1 MGESRLLGANLGEGI
16 PMSVMMIRAKVNAD
30 AVAEV
35 EAAAR
40 AMFAAIDDAQPQGVR
55 YASTKLPDGV
65 TFVIFLGLDEGI
77 ENPLPA
83 VPEFRDFQQ
92 SLPGWL
98 AEPSA
103 PEPLT
108 VVGSYNL
115 F

>member
-1 MGESRLLGANLGEGI
+1 
-16 PMSVMMIRAKVNAD
+16 MSVLMIQAKVKD
-30 AVAEV
+30 DKVAEV
-35 EAAAR
+35 EAAAK
-40 AMFAAIDDAQPQGVR
+40 AMFAAIDEAGPKGVR
-55 YASTKLPDGV
+55 YASCKQRDGV
-65 TFVIFLGLDEGI
+65 TFVIFLAVEDGI

-83 VPEFRDFQQ
+83 VPEFLQFQQ

-98 AEPSA
+98 VEPSA